1 MQTQGRTRG
10 TAMAVV
16 GRSIRDGDC
25 EFDAR
30 EILATVRKVTKVA
43 DKRRRRR
50 RIR

>member
-1 MQTQGRTRG
+1 MQTEGRTRTDDDG
-10 TAMAVV
+10 G

-30 EILATVRKVTKVA
+30 QILATVRKVTKVA

-50 RIR
+50 IR